1 MSFIVNPYVYAAQV
15 DPDCAAF
22 LTATGIT
29 DPTISGAICTLVTSL
44 KAQGIWAKM
53 DAIYPFVGGTATT
66 HMYNLKNPANT
77 NAAFRLSFTGGW
89 THNSNGIT
97 GNGLNATANTFVN
110 NLMLSINSCH
120 ISTYSRTNV
129 EQSSVDIGS
138 GGFSSGLHHGLR
150 FTGIGA
156 FMRTYLSGT
165 PSVANL
171 NSQGLY
177 VSTRTASN
185 LSKMYK
191 NGSTIIT
198 SSLSSVSQNSENIF
212 IGAYQGGSFFS
223 TRNMS
228 FTTIGSGLTDSD
240 AASMYTIV
248 QTFQTTLGRQV

>member
-1 MSFIVNPYVYAAQV
+1 MSFIINPFVYPSI

-29 DPTISGAICTLVTSL
+29 NPTISGAVCTLVTSL
-44 KAQGIWAKM
+44 KSANLWNKFN
-53 DAIYPFVGGTATT
+53 AIYPFVGGTAIT
-66 HMYNLKNPANT
+66 HKFNLKNPADT
-77 NAAFRLSFTGGW
+77 NVAFRLVFTGGW

-97 GNGLNATANTFVN
+97 GNGVNVAANTFVN
-110 NLMLSINSCH
+110 NLMLNKNSCH

-129 EQSSVDIGS
+129 EQQSIDIGS
-138 GGFSSGLHHGLR
+138 GGFTDGLHHALRWPGL
-150 FTGIGA
+150 GA
-156 FMRTYLSGT
+156 FFRTFLSGT

-191 NGSTIIT
+191 NGSAIIT
-198 SSLSSVSQNSENIF
+198 SSIAVAGQDPLNIY
-212 IGAYQGGSFFS
+212 IGAYQGTGFFT
-223 TRNMS
+223 TRNIS
-228 FTTIGSGLTDSD
+228 FSTIGSGLTDSD
-240 AASMYTIV
+240 ASSMYTIV